1 MQYSNLTDFI
11 TRTDR
16 RTLSFFI
23 GGGLALIAVILGI
36 ALAFVG
42 PLLTIIMLVVL
53 AAALWVISDL
63 EYALWSIIGV
73 IALLPFATLP
83 FKIVITPSFLNLAMG
98 AFLFL
103 YVMQWMTGERRR
115 LETTP
120 VHPLLILFVV
130 LSLFSFVMGLR
141 HAGLTSRSLRVFA
154 ELMLSMTFALIL
166 VDVLKNERM
175 LKRFARI
182 LILAGVAAALIGI
195 VLWVMP
201 DRLAEAVLIRLS
213 VIGYPSGGV
222 IRYVE
227 QNPELP
233 ERAIGTAV
241 NPNSMG
247 GFLVMVAALAAPQM
261 VSNEPL
267 FGKQWISYVFFGIL
281 GVCLVLTFSR
291 GSMLALGAAL
301 FVIAALRYR
310 KLLWIMIAVG
320 LLILLLPWT
329 QFYIERFIEG
339 FQGADLATQMRFGE
353 YTDALRLIT
362 RYPVIGAGFTGAPD
376 IDLYLAVANVY
387 LTIASNMGLV
397 GLSAF
402 LTLILAVFLYA
413 WNSRQS
419 LAERP
424 QMYAIW
430 MGSWAGL
437 LGALVNGLFDH
448 YFFNLEFSHAVALF
462 WIYIGM
468 TLAVS
473 RVARQDQE
481 DRQMA
486 SALLKKAGAQH
497 RLAQDGLI

>member
-1 MQYSNLTDFI
+1 MQYSDVTDFF
-11 TRTDR
+11 THTDR
-16 RTLSFFI
+16 RTLSLLT
-23 GGGLALIAVILGI
+23 GGGLALIAVILGA
-36 ALAFVG
+36 ALAFIG
-42 PLLTIIMLVVL
+42 PLLTVIMVVVL
-53 AAALWVISDL
+53 AAALWIISDL
-63 EYALWSIIGV
+63 EYAIWSIIGV

-83 FKIVITPSFLNLAMG
+83 FKVVITPSFLNLAMG

-103 YVMQWMTGERRR
+103 YVMQWMTGDRRR

-166 VDVLKNERM
+166 VDVLKDERM
-175 LKRFARI
+175 IKRFARI

-195 VLWVMP
+195 VLWMMP
-201 DRLAEAVLIRLS
+201 DRMAEAILVRLS

-247 GFLVMVAALAAPQM
+247 GFLVMIAALAAPQM

-267 FGKQWISYVFFGIL
+267 FGKQWISYVFFAIL
-281 GVCLVLTFSR
+281 GMCLVLTFSR
-291 GSMLALGAAL
+291 GSMLALGATL

-329 QFYIERFIEG
+329 QFYIERFVEG

-402 LTLILAVFLYA
+402 LLLMIAVFAYA
-413 WNSRQS
+413 WNSRHA
-419 LAERP
+419 LAGRP

-448 YFFNLEFSHAVALF
+448 YFFNLEFGHAVALF
-462 WIYIGM
+462 WVYVGL

-473 RVARQDQE
+473 RAARRDQDTQE
-481 DRQMA
+481 HTR
-486 SALLKKAGAQH
+486 SLLEKAGQPAAVLRH
-497 RLAQDGLI
+497 GLQ